1 MKLFTKSWLA
11 ASIITALAGCGGG
24 DSSSDSTTPPE
35 TKTTLQ
41 IRAIDGVLQ
50 GALVWVDLNGN
61 SLRDAAEP
69 FAKSD
74 SEGRALFT
82 LEPGQ
87 LSANVYVETILGETV
102 DLERGPVDTAFTM
115 VAPAGSGSSGT
126 VRIGVVSQIDAA

>member
-24 DSSSDSTTPPE
+24 DSSGDSTTPPE

-74 SEGRALFT
+74 SEGRALCS
-82 LEPGQ
+82 L
-87 LSANVYVETILGETV
+87 LSQAN
-102 DLERGPVDTAFTM
+102 
-115 VAPAGSGSSGT
+115 
-126 VRIGVVSQIDAA
+126 